1 MVGQSGRL
9 QKKDKMT
16 KKLEI
21 KLEVSNHQL
30 GDDNI
35 DPLDDDFVAGI
46 VKHQD
51 RLVYIVN
58 EFDVS
63 ELFLALGE
71 LFEVIEVFAPWGS
84 EI

>member
-71 LFEVIEVFAPWGS
+71 LFEVIEVFAP
-84 EI
+84 

>member
-58 EFDVS
+58 KFDVS

-71 LFEVIEVFAPWGS
+71 LFEVIEVFAP
-84 EI
+84 

>member
-71 LFEVIEVFAPWGS
+71 LLEVIEVFAP
-84 EI
+84 